1 MVTVFMKWL
10 ETSPKDYDRGIHLL
24 TLGRIQHIKEEIANN
39 YVREGTRVLEIGCG
53 TGRVLAALLGA
64 GHDIVGVDICPD
76 MLSIAEQKLASYL
89 DDGRLRLLWNS
100 LPYPLHA

>member
-1 MVTVFMKWL
+1 MSSR
-10 ETSPKDYDRGIHLL
+10 ETYRRFAQFYDTYVGDFEADLKLCLCDGHR
-24 TLGRIQHIKEEIANN
+24 RI
-39 YVREGTRVLEIGCG
+39 LEIGCG

-64 GHDIVGVDICPD
+64 GHDIVGVDISPD
-76 MLSIAEQKLASYL
+76 MLSVAEQKLASYR